1 MDLDAFFKEVGINE
15 YAIVRIED
23 LSDAD
28 RSGPLHLVPSARS
41 VIVFGTEI
49 PVPVYEA
56 PPREKTQKMLR
67 IAESLDRTAAR
78 LADVLIAEN
87 FRSAVVPRV
96 LPLRVESGRIQGIVR
111 LKRIAA
117 LGGLGTIGKSTLLIS
132 PRHGT
137 RLAFSGIVTEN
148 GGRSLKNPAG
158 RGFL

>member
-28 RSGPLHLVPSARS
+28 RSGPLNLVPSARS

-67 IAESLDRTAAR
+67 IAESLDRTAPR
-78 LADVLIAEN
+78 HADLLICRK
-87 FRSAVVPRV
+87 F
-96 LPLRVESGRIQGIVR
+96 PLRCCPPVPAPAGGVREDTGHSPAETNSCAGRTWHNRQEYTPHITTAWNPAGILR
-111 LKRIAA
+111 DCHR
-117 LGGLGTIGKSTLLIS
+117 
-132 PRHGT
+132 
-137 RLAFSGIVTEN
+137 N
-148 GGRSLKNPAG
+148 GGMSLKNPAG